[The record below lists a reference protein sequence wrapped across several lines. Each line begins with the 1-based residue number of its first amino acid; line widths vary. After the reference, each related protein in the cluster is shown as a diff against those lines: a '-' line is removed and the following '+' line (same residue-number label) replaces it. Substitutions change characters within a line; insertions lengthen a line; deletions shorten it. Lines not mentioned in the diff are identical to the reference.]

1 LIVVRVLLLLISF
14 ATLAAWAGAQGPT
27 PPLTAADKMK
37 LFKSNRTLIE
47 NLVNHG
53 IDLSAADKPLTRAEE
68 CRKTAV
74 TLGNYLERAAKED
87 RNPDRVAEL
96 ADLMG
101 NVVRDGLAPNL
112 DEAER
117 TTPAESPDG
126 KRVKELQTIVANDLD
141 NVRSTIPAGKV
152 ADSPKVKAALA
163 ALTDLKSKFGK

>member
-1 LIVVRVLLLLISF
+1 MVRVLLLLTSF
-14 ATLAAWAGAQGPT
+14 TALAAWAGAQGPT
-27 PPLTAADKMK
+27 PPLSAADKIK

-53 IDLSAADKPLTRAEE
+53 IALSSVDAPLKRAEE
-68 CRKTAV
+68 CRRTAV

-96 ADLMG
+96 AGLMG
-101 NVVRDGLAPNL
+101 DVVRDGLAPNL

-126 KRVKELQTIVANDLD
+126 KRVKELQTIVATDLD
-141 NVRSTIPAGKV
+141 NVRLAVPAGKV
-152 ADSPKVKAALA
+152 ADNAKVKAALA
-163 ALTDLKSKFGK
+163 ALAELKSKFGK